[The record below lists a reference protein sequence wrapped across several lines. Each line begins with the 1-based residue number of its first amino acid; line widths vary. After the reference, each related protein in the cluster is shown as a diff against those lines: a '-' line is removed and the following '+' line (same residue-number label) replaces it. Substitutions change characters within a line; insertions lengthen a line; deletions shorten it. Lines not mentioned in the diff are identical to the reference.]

1 MKLTSTAF
9 ADGEA
14 IPDRYALAVPDPQ
27 TRVRFSD
34 NLNPPLAWSG
44 LPEGTRSLALLC
56 VDPDAPSEPDD
67 VNKDDREVPS
77 DLARVDFYH
86 WAMVDIDPGLEGI
99 AEGSC
104 SREVTPRGKADPPG
118 PAGARQGINAYT
130 DWFAGDPDMA
140 GTYRG
145 YDGPAPPW
153 NDSIPHRYRFRLLAT
168 DLEHCPVDGDF
179 TGDEVVAALSD
190 HILAEASLTGT
201 YTLNPRL
208 RGKG

>member
-1 MKLTSTAF
+1 MKLTSNAF
-9 ADGEA
+9 SDGGV
-14 IPDRYALAVPDPQ
+14 IPDPYAFAVPDPQ

-34 NLNPPLAWSG
+34 NRNPDLAWSD
-44 LPEGTRSLALLC
+44 LPEGTRSLALIC

-77 DLARVDFYH
+77 TLARVDFYH
-86 WAMVDIDPGLEGI
+86 WAMVDIDPDLPGI

-104 SREVTPRGKADPPG
+104 SHEVTPGGKADPPG
-118 PAGARQGINAYT
+118 PEGARQGVNSYT
-130 DWFAGDPDMA
+130 DWFAGDPDLE

-168 DLEHCPVDGDF
+168 DLDRCPVEDDF
-179 TGDEVVAALSD
+179 TADDVLAALSGHVLD
-190 HILAEASLTGT
+190 EADLTGT
-201 YTLNPRL
+201 YTLNRRL
-208 RGKG
+208 RK

>member
-1 MKLTSTAF
+1 MKLTSKAF
-9 ADGEA
+9 SDGGV
-14 IPDRYALAVPDPQ
+14 IPDSYALAVPDPQ

-34 NLNPPLAWSG
+34 NRNPDLTWSD
-44 LPEGTRSLALLC
+44 LPDGTRSLVLIC
-56 VDPDAPSEPDD
+56 VDPDAPGKPDD

-77 DLARVDFYH
+77 SLARVDFYH
-86 WAMVDIDPGLEGI
+86 WAMVDIDPDPGGI

-104 SREVTPRGKADPPG
+104 TREVTPGGKDRPPG
-118 PAGARQGINAYT
+118 PEGARQGVNSYT
-130 DWFAGDPDMA
+130 DWFAGDADMA

-168 DLEHCPVDGDF
+168 DLDRCPVADDF
-179 TGDEVVAALSD
+179 TADDVFAAVAGHVLDEAD
-190 HILAEASLTGT
+190 LTGT

-208 RGKG
+208 RT